1 MYALDKN
8 KDRLMTVKEVAYY
21 LKISIS
27 KVYAMANAHEIPAV
41 RVGKSWRFKQEM
53 IDDWIQ
59 QGCSSLK

>member
-8 KDRLMTVKEVAYY
+8 IDRLMTVKEVAYY

-27 KVYAMANAHEIPAV
+27 KVYAMANAREIPAV
-41 RVGKSWRFKQEM
+41 RVGKSWRFKQEI